1 MREFDLNGV
10 IVNNDDAWVYDWF
23 ELDYTSPAK
32 LKGFLAA
39 ADGDD
44 VQININSGG
53 GDLYSG
59 INIHD
64 MIKDYKGNV
73 EIHVSGLAASAA
85 SIVAMAGKCLMSP
98 ASILMIHNASQ
109 QDYGNKRDKTKAASD
124 LAVHDRGIAAVYAQ
138 KTGIDLSEILHMMDK
153 ETYLD
158 AQTALEQGFVDGIL
172 TDIETA
178 PRVAAAVGNGLLPQ
192 DVINEL
198 RQFKRKETQ
207 KEKPPTDGAPVEQL
221 QKRLSLLRR

>member
-1 MREFDLNGV
+1 MKEFDLNGV
-10 IVNNDDAWVYDWF
+10 IVSNDDAWAYDWF
-23 ELDYTSPAK
+23 GLDYTSPAK
-32 LKGFLAA
+32 LKSFLAE

-44 VQININSGG
+44 VQININSCG

-64 MIKDYKGNV
+64 MIKGYKGNV
-73 EIHVSGLAASAA
+73 EIHICGLAASAA

-109 QDYGNKRDKTKAASD
+109 SDYGNKRDKTKAAVD
-124 LAVHDRGIAAVYAQ
+124 LSVHDRGIAAVYAQ
-138 KTGIDLSEILHMMDK
+138 KTGIDLSEILRMMDK

-158 AQTALEQGFVDGIL
+158 AQSATEKGFVDGIL
-172 TDIETA
+172 ADVESV
-178 PRVAAAVGNGLLPQ
+178 PRVAAAIGNGLLPQ
-192 DVINEL
+192 SVINEL
-198 RQFKRKETQ
+198 RQSKQ
-207 KEKPPTDGAPVEQL
+207 KEIQMERLSADGVSVVQL